1 MFKILGEKDMELKVT
16 MPEHITAE
24 EMALEA
30 KKQVA
35 IELFKTGDYSLG
47 FCAHVAEIPYGDFIQ
62 LLGKNKI
69 PYFTLTDEELMRQ
82 IKNA

>member
-1 MFKILGEKDMELKVT
+1 MFNFLGEKSMELKVV

-35 IELFKTGDYSLG
+35 IELFKTGEYSLG
-47 FCAHVAEIPYGDFIQ
+47 FCSHVAEIPYSDFIQ

-69 PYFTLTDEELMRQ
+69 PYFTLTNEELMRQ